1 MIMAIHAVAKS
12 DEVFENAQ
20 SSGES
25 GGELLPVSFTNNRSV
40 SQRLP
45 TPRPTSVRTGQS
57 L

>member
-1 MIMAIHAVAKS
+1 MAIHAVVEY
-12 DEVFENAQ
+12 DEVFEDAQ

-25 GGELLPVSFTNNRSV
+25 GGELPPVSFTNNRPV